1 MATIGVHDNDFFQFK
16 FCIPNLE
23 CAKLMAYFKHKHQI
37 IKFSEFMNPGFFTK
51 FYIRKDYY
59 TGTFQ
64 KKILQDNCFYGGR
77 AFSEKYIPFDDDI
90 EYTKPDFSCYKEVGK
105 NHLGKKAY
113 DELLPLLNSANI
125 RLSKDEINSDYERLL
140 PQFDKEFNCIVLH
153 DYNFSNIKN
162 GVNDLKKLSE
172 LSKRKE
178 NGYPIASKF
187 PIIIHKENDVFTW
200 ANFTPYKNYLNLY
213 YDGSYD
219 LNLIKELYEKNNK
232 FNICLNVAREWNG
245 ENDFFM
251 NGLTEIYEIVTFLKS
266 KQASFLLYIDEE
278 KFVSRE
284 LKNLIAYINGWLMN
298 RKDSHTTLYDYLKW
312 YFKMPRFKGVFKKEE
327 VINSFEKVRETN
339 YDVFKQFYRVGG

>member
-90 EYTKPDFSCYKEVGK
+90 EYTRPDFSCYKEVGK

-113 DELLPLLNSANI
+113 TELLPLLNSANI
-125 RLSKDEINSDYERLL
+125 RLSKDEVNSDYERLL

-162 GVNDLKKLSE
+162 GVEDLKKLSE

-178 NGYPIASKF
+178 KGYPIASKF
-187 PIIIHKENDVFTW
+187 PIIIHEENDVLTW
-200 ANFTPYKNYLNLY
+200 ADFIPYKNYLNLY

-219 LNLIKELYEKNNK
+219 LELIKELYEKNNK

-245 ENDFFM
+245 ENDFFI